1 MDWGSIISAGV
12 SIGTSI
18 WNYFSQKEANEDAQ
32 EFSEEE
38 AQKSRDYNTWLLN
51 NQTQSKVRDAQSAG
65 LNPAFLN
72 GSILGSTPTPSSAPS
87 GFNTMQPFDSR
98 SIFEN
103 MHRIASIANTDADTK
118 KKEAETDRQLIENT
132 YLPQMMQSQIDVNY
146 GDLSFK
152 ASGVKLNE
160 AEAKS
165 TAQKCLNLQKEIEVM
180 NKKLEVDTATIANLN
195 EDVKLKLIDEFWK
208 SKEYKA
214 KIQNL
219 CAQTN
224 LSYEQANDLVQTRVA
239 RIYNLDASAKQAE
252 AQASYTSK
260 LGEGIDIENGRLR
273 ISLEMDEK
281 YKEWDKWIDMSGK
294 VLGSISDVA
303 NVFSKFTTKKVR
315 SESYSRSDVN
325 STSTSHSTVD
335 SNVNSYSNSHVHT
348 YKEK

>member
-1 MDWGSIISAGV
+1 MQGGAMV
-12 SIGTSI
+12 SSGLTNLSNQIGQS
-18 WNYFSQKEANEDAQ
+18 KENEIARSYNSD
-32 EFSEEE
+32 E
-38 AQKSRDYNTWLLN
+38 AQKSRDYNTWLLGHA
-51 NQTQSKVRDAQSAG
+51 TQLKVQDARSAG
-65 LNPAFLN
+65 LNPAFMN
-72 GSILGSTPTPSSAPS
+72 GSVLGSTPTPSSAPS
-87 GFNTMQPFDSR
+87 SPNTFQPFDSR
-98 SIFEN
+98 AMFDAMRSI
-103 MHRIASIANTDADTK
+103 SQIANTDADTK
-118 KKEAETDRQLIENT
+118 KTEAETDRQLIENT

-146 GDLSFK
+146 GDLRFK

-160 AEAKS
+160 AQARQV
-165 TAQKCLNLQKEIEVM
+165 TQKCLNLQKEIEVM
-180 NKKLEVDTATIANLN
+180 NKKIEVDTATIDNLN

-219 CAQTN
+219 CAQTH

-239 RIYNLDASAKQAE
+239 RIFNLEASAKQAE
-252 AQASYTSK
+252 SQASYTTK

-325 STSTSHSTVD
+325 STSHSTVD
-335 SNVNSYSNSHVHT
+335 SNVNSYSHSNVHT